1 MIKSKG
7 FTLIELMMVVA
18 IIGIIAAIA
27 YPSFSDS
34 MMKARRSDARSA
46 LLEIAIQQ
54 AKLRGNCTTY
64 GSSLGSANS
73 CSNKTVKG
81 SATSNEGYYKIAV
94 SGATGNAYTLTAT
107 AQGVQAKDTGCTS
120 LTVTFNASNPKG
132 LKAPAA
138 CW

>member
-1 MIKSKG
+1 MKPKG

-54 AKLRGNCTTY
+54 AKLRGSCATY
-64 GSSLGSANS
+64 GSSLADDND
-73 CSNKTVKG
+73 CDRKEVKG
-81 SATSNEGYYKIAV
+81 SDKSHEGYYSIAV
-94 SGATGNAYTLTAT
+94 SNATGNAYTLTAT